1 MTQEVIGPEQVQ
13 GIIQRSIKRVTEWDK
28 TGAGTRYAPPPPPPP
43 VNDDAPA
50 PEQQD
55 EEERN
60 KFERQE
66 RLGHLLTAEVH
77 AKEGEWLDYETEG
90 TQVRFDV
97 ADMILEE
104 LADEVTSFLISKGNF
119 PGQMGLLDSGNDYND
134 Y

>member
-1 MTQEVIGPEQVQ
+1 ML
-13 GIIQRSIKRVTEWDK
+13 EWNK

-43 VNDDAPA
+43 VNLDGDMPPPLAADDN
-50 PEQQD
+50 

-77 AKEGEWLDYETEG
+77 DKEGEWLDYEKED

-104 LADEVTSFLISKGNF
+104 LADECTTFLVQKLE
-119 PGQMGLLDSGNDYND
+119 PGLTLEGSNELGDY
-134 Y
+134 